1 MNTIFVYRD
10 GRTEPVTSIDR
21 SWLSPATGVY
31 LWVDLAAPSIPESL
45 VLSDTF
51 AFHRLAI
58 EESRLA
64 PQSPKIDAYD
74 GYLFAAIA
82 GADADISF
90 FVGSHFI
97 VSVHRQES
105 KAVLDLMDS
114 VRHGGRQFAEG
125 PFAMFHRLV
134 HATIEAFAP
143 VLHKQAASA
152 EDIEKRILEKA
163 NAGLVLEV
171 LRARREVVELAQR
184 FSREHDAVGRLA
196 GREVVEISD
205 EMAVRFRDL
214 QNRLAR
220 LLDGTHAIEQ
230 RLGDLL
236 TAASSLSVR
245 KGWL

>member
-1 MNTIFVYRD
+1 MNTIFVHRD

-51 AFHRLAI
+51 GFHRLAI

-105 KAVLDLMDS
+105 KAVVDLMDS
-114 VRHGGRQFAEG
+114 VRHAGRQFAEG

-143 VLHKQAASA
+143 VLQRQAASA
-152 EDIEKRILEKA
+152 ED
-163 NAGLVLEV
+163 
-171 LRARREVVELAQR
+171 
-184 FSREHDAVGRLA
+184 
-196 GREVVEISD
+196 
-205 EMAVRFRDL
+205 
-214 QNRLAR
+214 
-220 LLDGTHAIEQ
+220 
-230 RLGDLL
+230 
-236 TAASSLSVR
+236 
-245 KGWL
+245 